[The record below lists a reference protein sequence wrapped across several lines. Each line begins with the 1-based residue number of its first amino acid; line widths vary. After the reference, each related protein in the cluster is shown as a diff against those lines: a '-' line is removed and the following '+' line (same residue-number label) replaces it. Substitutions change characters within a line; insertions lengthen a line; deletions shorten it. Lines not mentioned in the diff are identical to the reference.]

1 MNPNQNALPGRLPAF
16 RALALLLAI
25 ACSAVTIYVWSSIV
39 GPLKPF
45 YLMRYA
51 RLSLVSG
58 TPRADY
64 SINRSFGQQSR
75 TPMFEV
81 LVVGTSVAT
90 TANLSQLSGQRS
102 IQHFAMEPKAF
113 RDWLKQNI
121 YESRTAVE
129 TVHVPL
135 YLTETYLCLF
145 FLAGTCLDT
154 RKLRKSRHGLTLRGP
169 GIVSRWRF
177 NCKTHGDGLAFP
189 IANRRNLLEWLT
201 GADCSLRIQR
211 QKESHHIQIAG
222 DTGSGKSTMI
232 RQILRQIGERGE
244 VAIVFDPDCE
254 YIQEFFYQERGD
266 WVLNPLDE
274 RCPYWEI
281 ENEAVT
287 EAQAAS
293 LALSLWPDEPN
304 QQPFFKKH
312 PRAIFAYL
320 LSRYNRYNCPQDPAT
335 CASLARWL
343 SNPREEIT
351 PRLEGTRHAVSTD
364 ANAKDQSQGLWATLG
379 EVATPLA
386 MMPPF
391 DECRREWTVRHWAET
406 RQGWIFITSTPDTL
420 DALRPLQ
427 SCWLDML
434 ILKLQSPSESRTRA
448 WMILDELAA
457 LNQLPQ
463 LKSALTRQ
471 RKYDNPIVLGFQ
483 GMSQIADA
491 YGDKKAET
499 ILSQAYTNIILR
511 TREPHGAQHLSNLI
525 GKAQLERLRESQPS
539 RVFEM
544 RQGSYNTE
552 RVVDPVVMDSEIQT
566 LGDLTGYF
574 VQKNN
579 IVPIT
584 FEPMLKR
591 VIAPAFIERT
601 IQPDCGVKA
610 NRMEGRHRQ
619 TETNSVVVTGGPATN
634 AVVPE
639 TGPSKKAKD
648 LLFADD

>member
-1 MNPNQNALPGRLPAF
+1 MPPNANQNALPWRFPAF
-16 RALALLLAI
+16 RALAVLLAA
-25 ACSAVTIYVWSSIV
+25 ACSVVTASLWCSVV

-45 YLMRYA
+45 YLVRYA
-51 RLSLVSG
+51 RLSLLSS

-64 SINRSFGQQSR
+64 SINKSFRQQAP
-75 TPMFEV
+75 TFDV
-81 LVVGTSVAT
+81 LFVGNSVAT
-90 TANLSQLSGQRS
+90 TANLSQLAGQTSVRS
-102 IQHFAMEPKAF
+102 FAMEPKAF
-113 RDWLKQNI
+113 CAWLKQNI
-121 YESRTAVE
+121 YEGRTAIE
-129 TVHVPL
+129 TIHVPL
-135 YLTETYLCLF
+135 YLAETYLCLF
-145 FLAGTCLDT
+145 FFAGYCLDT
-154 RKLRKSRHGLTLRGP
+154 RKRRKARNGLTLRGP

-177 NCKTHGDGLAFP
+177 NQKTRGDGLAFP
-189 IANRRNLLEWLT
+189 VTNPRNLLELLT
-201 GADCSLRIQR
+201 GADSSLRIQR
-211 QKESHHIQIAG
+211 NKESHHIQIAG

-232 RQILRQIGERGE
+232 RQILRQIEARGD

-254 YIQEFFYQERGD
+254 YIQEFFHEERGD

-281 ENEAVT
+281 ENEAMT

-293 LALSLWPDEPN
+293 ISLSLWPDEPN

-320 LSRYNRYNCPQDPAT
+320 LSRYNRYNCPEDPAT

-343 SNPREEIT
+343 ATPREEIT

-391 DECRREWTVRHWAET
+391 DECRREWTVRDWADT

-434 ILKLQSPSESRTRA
+434 ILKLQSPSQSKTRA

-483 GMSQIADA
+483 GMAQIADA

-539 RVFEM
+539 RMFEA

-574 VQKNN
+574 VQKDN

-584 FEPMLKR
+584 FQPMPKH
-591 VIAPAFIERT
+591 VIAPAFIERV
-601 IQPDCGVKA
+601 IEPLYCAKA
-610 NRMEGRHRQ
+610 NRVDVQQRQ
-619 TETNSVVVTGGPATN
+619 TETNSVVVASGPATN
-634 AVVPE
+634 AVVHE
-639 TGPSKKAKD
+639 TGLTKKAKD
-648 LLFADD
+648 ILFADH